1 MKERIN
7 IMKRYGSLL
16 ITLLMLILLTSCVEK
31 KQTIPEPSH
40 KETVSITATPTQA
53 PTSTVSPTET
63 PAPTKE
69 PTPTAEPTPTDI
81 PAPTDIPTP
90 TDIPASTEA
99 PTPTPEPAIEPQP
112 TPPEIITPEPV
123 TAQPLIEPG
132 GSYTS
137 RDDVALY
144 IHTYGILPGNFITK
158 KDAQALGWSGG
169 SLEPYAPGKCIGGD
183 YFGNYEEL
191 LPDADYHECDIDTLG
206 KKSRGAKRLVFD
218 AAGNIYYTDDHYA
231 SFTKLY

>member
-1 MKERIN
+1 
-7 IMKRYGSLL
+7 MKRYGSLL

-40 KETVSITATPTQA
+40 KETVSITATPTQDPMA
-53 PTSTVSPTET
+53 AVSPTEA
-63 PAPTKE
+63 PVPTKE
-69 PTPTAEPTPTDI
+69 PTPTAEPTPTDL
-81 PAPTDIPTP
+81 
-90 TDIPASTEA
+90 PASTEA

-123 TAQPLIEPG
+123 TAQPLLEPG

-144 IHTYGILPGNFITK
+144 IHTYGMLPENFITK

>member
-1 MKERIN
+1 
-7 IMKRYGSLL
+7 MKRYGSLL

-40 KETVSITATPTQA
+40 KETVSITATPTQNPMA
-53 PTSTVSPTET
+53 AVSPTEA
-63 PAPTKE
+63 PVPTKE
-69 PTPTAEPTPTDI
+69 PTPTAEPTPTDL

-90 TDIPASTEA
+90 TDLPASTEA

-123 TAQPLIEPG
+123 TAQPLLEPG

-144 IHTYGILPGNFITK
+144 IHTYGMLPENFITK

-169 SLEPYAPGKCIGGD
+169 SLEPYA
-183 YFGNYEEL
+183 NYEEL

>member
-1 MKERIN
+1 
-7 IMKRYGSLL
+7 MKRYGSLL
-16 ITLLMLILLTSCVEK
+16 ITLLMLILLTSCVEN
-31 KQTIPEPSH
+31 KQAIPEPSH

-63 PAPTKE
+63 PVPTKE
-69 PTPTAEPTPTDI
+69 PTPTAEPTPTDL

-99 PTPTPEPAIEPQP
+99 PTPTPEPAIDPQP

>member
-1 MKERIN
+1 
-7 IMKRYGSLL
+7 MKRYGSLL
-16 ITLLMLILLTSCVEK
+16 ITLLMLILLTSCVEN
-31 KQTIPEPSH
+31 KQAIPEPSH
-40 KETVSITATPTQA
+40 KETVSITATPTQNPMA
-53 PTSTVSPTET
+53 AVSPTEA
-63 PAPTKE
+63 PVPTKE

-81 PAPTDIPTP
+81 PAP
-90 TDIPASTEA
+90 TEA

>member
-1 MKERIN
+1 
-7 IMKRYGSLL
+7 MKRYGSLL

-40 KETVSITATPTQA
+40 KETVSITATPTQDPMA
-53 PTSTVSPTET
+53 AVSPTEA
-63 PAPTKE
+63 PVPTKE
-69 PTPTAEPTPTDI
+69 PTPTVES
-81 PAPTDIPTP
+81 TP
-90 TDIPASTEA
+90 TDIPASTEV
-99 PTPTPEPAIEPQP
+99 PTPTPEPATEAQP

-123 TAQPLIEPG
+123 TAQPLLEPD

-144 IHTYGILPGNFITK
+144 IHTYGMLPGNFITK

>member
-40 KETVSITATPTQA
+40 KETVSITATPTQDPMA
-53 PTSTVSPTET
+53 AVSPTEA
-63 PAPTKE
+63 PVPTKE
-69 PTPTAEPTPTDI
+69 PTPTAEPTPTDL
-81 PAPTDIPTP
+81 PASTDIPTP
-90 TDIPASTEA
+90 TDLPASTEA

-123 TAQPLIEPG
+123 TAQPLLEPG

-144 IHTYGILPGNFITK
+144 IHTYGMLPENFITK